1 MFLLESV
8 ITLRSTVVKQLV
20 GPGNVPQKWF
30 TSVLLSRQ
38 KDMFHKSFIYKYPQL
53 FFILLTKKSQA
64 ILFMHKIL
72 SVVLNYAWAV
82 LFICEVSPAVLFPIK

>member
-8 ITLRSTVVKQLV
+8 ITVRSTVVKQLV
-20 GPGNVPQKWF
+20 GPGNVPQKWL

-38 KDMFHKSFIYKYPQL
+38 KEIFHKFIYKYPQL
-53 FFILLTKKSQA
+53 FSFFLKKKSQA

-72 SVVLNYAWAV
+72 SVDLNYA
-82 LFICEVSPAVLFPIK
+82 